1 MNKVK
6 TRGLTPTQKALFWM
20 TFKQACDA
28 QGVYGDDRDGYRH
41 GLLEEETG
49 KRSLNDINRTGDFD
63 RVMYRLASEA
73 GDFALAA
80 QFAHADTSRIGHLIK
95 VCCLQLMQLKGADE
109 DEARR
114 YLGGILDQARIPNG
128 VTGDDRGCWLDLSVG
143 QAANVFKILDTHR
156 RRLLRGLLDG
166 HSARAFLGFDPT
178 VVYQPRPSGGLGITY
193 DAHAYDTL
201 THVQIHIRSTAA

>member
-143 QAANVFKILDTHR
+143 QAANVFKMLDTHR
-156 RRLLRGLLDG
+156 RRLLKGRA
-166 HSARAFLGFDPT
+166 ARSPFRPT
-178 VVYQPRPSGGLGITY
+178 VRYQVEGPVVVIEEVGVGYYDKQPFSIFWQKGGEE
-193 DAHAYDTL
+193 
-201 THVQIHIRSTAA
+201 